1 MSLNRMQWGA
11 LRLLRSRAAILALLL
26 FAWSREPGFAQV
38 DFPIGYSSLG
48 GTYAFISLMEEQ
60 RLLEK
65 ENIRP
70 SFIYIGGPQISQA
83 LIAGDIRMA
92 IVAGA
97 SPIRAAAHGA
107 EMRFIG
113 GVTDKENIT
122 VVTDSRIAKPAD
134 LKGTRMAI
142 DRLGDYSDF
151 RARKV
156 LEIFGLEPQKDVVLL
171 QIGGQTSRF
180 AALKSGQVQSTFV
193 AAPLTL
199 IARKAGFR
207 SLIDLADLGFPS
219 TSASLVVMKSTVE
232 RNEKELHA
240 VMRAVTGALRAFKT
254 NKEFAMRNLSR
265 FMKVNDP
272 EALEETW
279 RSHAKIYQ
287 DVPSP
292 GVAGI
297 KMVKDFL
304 GQSDPKVARLNV
316 DEILD
321 MRFADRVKRE
331 MGPGK

>member
-1 MSLNRMQWGA
+1 MNRKQPTLGMFRCLCNSTA
-11 LRLLRSRAAILALLL
+11 VAVLL
-26 FAWSREPGFAQV
+26 FVAWWSPPASAQV
-38 DFPIGYSSLG
+38 DFAIGYSSLG
-48 GTYAFISLMEEQ
+48 GTYAFIPLIEEQ
-60 RLLEK
+60 KLLEK
-65 ENIRP
+65 EGIRP
-70 SFIYIGGPQISQA
+70 AFVYIGGPQISQA

-107 EMRFIG
+107 EVRFIG

-122 VVTDSRIAKPAD
+122 VVTDSKIGKPAD
-134 LKGTRMAI
+134 LKNTRMAI

-156 LEIFGLEPQKDVVLL
+156 LENFGLEPQKEVVLL

-180 AALKSGQVQSTFV
+180 AALRSGQVQSTFV
-193 AAPLTL
+193 APPLTL
-199 IARKAGFR
+199 VSRKAGFR
-207 SLIDLADLGFPS
+207 PLIDLADLGFPS
-219 TSASLVVMKSTVE
+219 TSASLVVMRSTAE
-232 RNEKELHA
+232 RNERELYA
-240 VMRAVTGALRAFKT
+240 VVRAITAALRAFKT
-254 NKEFAMRNLSR
+254 NKESAIRALSR

-287 DVPSP
+287 DVPIP
-292 GVAGI
+292 AVAGI

-316 DEILD
+316 DEIVD
-321 MRFADRVKRE
+321 MRFIDRVKQE

>member
-1 MSLNRMQWGA
+1 M
-11 LRLLRSRAAILALLL
+11 LRRLRTRAALSGLLLLAWSSGLAL
-26 FAWSREPGFAQV
+26 AQV

-48 GTYAFISLMEEQ
+48 GTYAFIALMEEQ

-70 SFIYIGGPQISQA
+70 SFVYIGGPQISQA

-122 VVTDSRIAKPAD
+122 VVTDPKIAKTAD
-134 LKGTRMAI
+134 LKGSRMAI

-156 LEIFGLEPQKDVVLL
+156 LETFGLEPQKDVVLL

-207 SLIDLADLGFPS
+207 SLVDLADLGFPS
-219 TSASLVVMKSTVE
+219 TSASLVVMKSTIE

-240 VMRAVTGALRAFKT
+240 VMRAVAAALRAFKA
-254 NKEFAMRNLSR
+254 NKESAIRNLSR

-292 GVAGI
+292 GMAGI

-304 GQSDPKVARLNV
+304 GQTDPKVARLNV
-316 DEILD
+316 DEIVD

-331 MGPGK
+331 TGK

>member
-1 MSLNRMQWGA
+1 MTRKKTNRRMF
-11 LRLLRSRAAILALLL
+11 RLLCSPAAVVGLLL
-26 FAWSREPGFAQV
+26 FAWWSAAALAQM

-48 GTYAFISLMEEQ
+48 GTYAFIALIEEQ
-60 RLLEK
+60 KLLEK
-65 ENIRP
+65 EGIRP
-70 SFIYIGGPQISQA
+70 TFVYIGGPQISQA

-97 SPIRAAAHGA
+97 SPIRAAAQGA
-107 EMRFIG
+107 EVRFIG

-122 VVTDSRIAKPAD
+122 VVTDPRIAKPAD

-156 LEIFGLEPQKDVVLL
+156 LEIVGLEPQKEVVLL

-180 AALKSGQVQSTFV
+180 AALRSGQVQSTFV
-193 AAPLTL
+193 APPLTL

-219 TSASLVVMKSTVE
+219 TSASLVVMKSTAE
-232 RNEKELHA
+232 RNERELHA

-254 NKEFAMRNLSR
+254 NKESAIRNLSR

-272 EALEETW
+272 DALEETW

-292 GVAGI
+292 SVSGI

-316 DEILD
+316 GDIVD
-321 MRFADRVKRE
+321 MRFVDRVRRE